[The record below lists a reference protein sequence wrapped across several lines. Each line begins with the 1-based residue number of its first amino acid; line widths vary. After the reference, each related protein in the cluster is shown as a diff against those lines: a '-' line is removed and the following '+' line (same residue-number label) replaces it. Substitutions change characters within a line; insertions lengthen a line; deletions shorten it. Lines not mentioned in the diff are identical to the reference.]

1 MPSSRVCIIQ
11 LVANFEN
18 DTFLNL
24 ATVHQRGE
32 ERFREEGE
40 MAQKVG
46 GGGRKDAK
54 K

>member
-1 MPSSRVCIIQ
+1 M
-11 LVANFEN
+11 FY
-18 DTFLNL
+18 
-24 ATVHQRGE
+24 TVVVGLDNTSKRRGE

-40 MAQKVG
+40 TAQKVG

>member
-1 MPSSRVCIIQ
+1 MVIGAIQ
-11 LVANFEN
+11 RNK
-18 DTFLNL
+18 
-24 ATVHQRGE
+24 RGE
-32 ERFREEGE
+32 EWFREEGE